1 VPSLF
6 ALSISDAVAR
16 RLLLLG
22 LALCCLSQAKAEPRV
37 ELTAAPAWKG
47 WTRPGRTTEI
57 DVRLSADSAVRASLD
72 VVAARQS
79 TGATVELQ
87 PGRVARLQI
96 AVSSAAAVDVEARAP
111 SAPPV
116 RRGVSLAL
124 SESPLLGVAVASDE
138 RVALDG
144 FHALALAADDLPR
157 NGSAYA
163 SVDALIVD
171 APTLAALDQRQLAAL
186 VTYAADCG
194 RLVLINTDQRVRRL
208 LEDAGGCGGR
218 FTMQAES
225 LAEATSMLTAS
236 LATSLPAVLSPGS
249 IGELARPSPAAWN
262 AVAVSLAV
270 YFAAAVLALV
280 FIPSLPAIVLTS
292 ALAIVGT
299 LALLQGMSPRS
310 QLIVWSEG
318 ESGTQLAR
326 YQAVQRFPGLVRER
340 VRVPLPPQ
348 LGAAAQSCEPGQT
361 MHYEVDATSGRATFA
376 EFETRLFRQVS
387 THSNFVEELNRF
399 SPTLLDVFECGG
411 AAICFE
417 GQTIAL
423 GQTPPPADLSRL
435 VEWLRANTNQNV
447 FSTDSLARLA
457 PELGLAV
464 RATASGVLAINL
476 AQDSRDYILWF
487 RPEKVQTVT
496 WAGRHAKNE
505 TTVDGQV
512 FLSPRQSFEAWKE
525 HVQLMAAPWRV
536 LEIEAAHEIR
546 LHVTDV
552 RLKVFNELRVR
563 AADLARL
570 NAELTRSNDDL
581 DSFAYVASHDLKE
594 PLRGIH
600 NYSVFLLEDYA
611 DKLDEEG
618 QSKLQTLVRLS
629 QRMESL
635 IESLLQISRVGR
647 QDIVISEYNLNVLV
661 AEVIDLLAPR
671 LEQTGTTLSVPQP
684 LPTLRCDPVRLR
696 EVYNNLLTNA
706 MRYNDKSEKHV
717 EIGVVPTDMLS
728 PKGLVSSKDFSI
740 MYVKDN
746 GIGIDSRHH
755 ESIFRIFKRLHSQ
768 DKYGGGTGIG
778 LAIVKKMVEKHDGDL
793 WIDSTPGHG
802 TTFYFTISNA
812 L

>member
-1 VPSLF
+1 MPSLF
-6 ALSISDAVAR
+6 AVSISDAVAR

-376 EFETRLFRQVS
+376 EFETRLFRQVTLCYS
-387 THSNFVEELNRF
+387 GSFPMQRTIAVEARADGSRAVRNAGTRAW
-399 SPTLLDVFECGG
+399 PRGGLLAGGVARDLPALGPG
-411 AAICFE
+411 AATVIDARS
-417 GQTIAL
+417 GGPARDSALRTAQTRIRADSTAAL
-423 GQTPPPADLSRL
+423 
-435 VEWLRANTNQNV
+435 W
-447 FSTDSLARLA
+447 SL
-457 PELGLAV
+457 
-464 RATASGVLAINL
+464 
-476 AQDSRDYILWF
+476 
-487 RPEKVQTVT
+487 
-496 WAGRHAKNE
+496 
-505 TTVDGQV
+505 
-512 FLSPRQSFEAWKE
+512 
-525 HVQLMAAPWRV
+525 
-536 LEIEAAHEIR
+536 
-546 LHVTDV
+546 
-552 RLKVFNELRVR
+552 
-563 AADLARL
+563 DLAG
-570 NAELTRSNDDL
+570 
-581 DSFAYVASHDLKE
+581 VA
-594 PLRGIH
+594 G
-600 NYSVFLLEDYA
+600 
-611 DKLDEEG
+611 
-618 QSKLQTLVRLS
+618 
-629 QRMESL
+629 
-635 IESLLQISRVGR
+635 
-647 QDIVISEYNLNVLV
+647 
-661 AEVIDLLAPR
+661 AP
-671 LEQTGTTLSVPQP
+671 
-684 LPTLRCDPVRLR
+684 
-696 EVYNNLLTNA
+696 
-706 MRYNDKSEKHV
+706 
-717 EIGVVPTDMLS
+717 
-728 PKGLVSSKDFSI
+728 
-740 MYVKDN
+740 
-746 GIGIDSRHH
+746 
-755 ESIFRIFKRLHSQ
+755 
-768 DKYGGGTGIG
+768 
-778 LAIVKKMVEKHDGDL
+778 
-793 WIDSTPGHG
+793 IDSTGWLLVSVAPPR
-802 TTFYFTISNA
+802 
-812 L
+812 